1 MPATEEAVQLAVAA
15 ADAADDRKA
24 TDVQILEVADILT
37 VVDVFLLATAASDRQ
52 LKAVVDRI
60 EERLRED
67 HDRKPLRREGTAAS
81 GWMLLDFGD
90 LVCHLFSA
98 EQRDFYALERLW
110 ADVPRRDLLSGAPLA
125 APAAVAPER
134 TADADLDAH
143 DVTAGWLDADEG
155 EDLTDVEAA
164 ELARLEAELDEA
176 IGDDRSDGPSHDPSD
191 GPSHDPSGVRRD
203 DPSDTR

>member
-1 MPATEEAVQLAVAA
+1 VPATEEAVQLAVAA

-67 HDRKPLRREGTAAS
+67 HDRKPLRREGTASS

-98 EQRDFYALERLW
+98 EQRDYYALERLW
-110 ADVPRRDLLSGAPLA
+110 ADVPRREPLTGAPLD
-125 APAAVAPER
+125 APSAVAPDR
-134 TADADLDAH
+134 TEEADLDAG
-143 DVTAGWLDADEG
+143 DVTAAGSVTDGWLDPEG
-155 EDLTDVEAA
+155 EDDLTAVEAA
-164 ELARLEAELDEA
+164 ELARLEAELDDDEDD
-176 IGDDRSDGPSHDPSD
+176 GDLSP
-191 GPSHDPSGVRRD
+191 D
-203 DPSDTR
+203 DPPDAR